1 MPEAPAE
8 RPEYLD
14 EEDPGDLSGM
24 ALKLFQCWVKRKKS
38 LDHDYAVAAWMLSVD
53 PEVWED
59 CEDRRCEEHKKTL
72 KRVVLRL
79 HSAPCPLSP

>member
-1 MPEAPAE
+1 M
-8 RPEYLD
+8 D

-24 ALKLFQCWVKRKKS
+24 ALKLFECWVKRKKS

-59 CEDRRCEEHKKTL
+59 CEARRCEEHKAIL

-79 HSAPCPLSP
+79 HCEPCPNKKNQDPVGC